1 MWLRIVRAREFHRS
15 HADCAVTLTFMSRR
29 LKFIV
34 PATVVASAITVVAWV
49 LMSGHPS
56 GAPLGHGKVR

>member
-1 MWLRIVRAREFHRS
+1 M
-15 HADCAVTLTFMSRR
+15 TRR

-34 PATVVASAITVVAWV
+34 PATVVASAIVAIAWV
-49 LMSGHPS
+49 VRSGHPS